1 MNKTFKEAIQLRRSN
16 YSLTN
21 KSPVSDKEIE
31 DLIQFAVKHV
41 PSAYNSQSTRILLLL
56 NEHHQ
61 MFWDLVKQEVKKV
74 APEAVYPNTVKKI
87 DQSFASGYGTVLF
100 FEDDAVIQELQ
111 ENFSPYAAN
120 FPKWAH
126 QTSAM
131 HQFVVWTGLA
141 ELGLGA
147 SIQHYNP
154 LINEVV
160 QKKWDLPKSWTLMAQ
175 MPFGTP
181 SAAPNEKTFKPFSER
196 IKVFK

>member
-1 MNKTFKEAIQLRRSN
+1 MNNTFIEAIQLRRSN

-21 KSPVSDKEIE
+21 ETPVTYKEIE
-31 DLIQFAVKHV
+31 DLIQFAIKHV

-61 MFWDLVKQEVKKV
+61 AFWDLVKQELKKV
-74 APEAVYPNTVKKI
+74 APESVYPNTVKKI
-87 DQSFASGYGTVLF
+87 DESFASGYGSVLF

-111 ENFSPYAAN
+111 ENFSLYAAN

-126 QTSAM
+126 ETSAM
-131 HQFVVWTGLA
+131 HQFVIWTGLT
-141 ELGLGA
+141 EMGFGA

-154 LINEVV
+154 LINEAVLE
-160 QKKWDLPKSWTLMAQ
+160 KWGLPKSWTLMAQ
-175 MPFGTP
+175 MPFGVAKAVP
-181 SAAPNEKTFKPFSER
+181 DEKTFKSFDER